1 MDNATIEQT
10 TEDQSTRTNTHHH
23 TESVQ
28 DVLERI
34 GVPAPSERLR
44 SRFGEHVR
52 GHKYFLDRERRADTD
67 WREAAASWNVNVF
80 EPLRE
85 AVEAAEVRSLFPGRK
100 PEELIVEVSDHW
112 HFLKQERPDVSP
124 REAAESFARSYG
136 SRAARLFGAPVI
148 ARAFQRWKEGSR
160 RADRIEENLRRF
172 RTIHDANSAHWPF

>member
-1 MDNATIEQT
+1 MNNATIEQT
-10 TEDQSTRTNTHHH
+10 TRNT
-23 TESVQ
+23 ERVE

-34 GVPAPSERLR
+34 GVPVHNDRLR
-44 SRFGEHVR
+44 SRFGEHVQ

-67 WREAAASWNVNVF
+67 WSEAAASWNVNVF

-136 SRAARLFGAPVI
+136 NRVARLLGAPLF
-148 ARAFQRWKEGSR
+148 ARAVERWKEGSR
-160 RADRIEENLRRF
+160 RADRIEENVRRF
-172 RTIHDANSAHWPF
+172 RTIQDADSAHWPL